1 MEERSGS
8 TPSGLANGQAG
19 QWRPWP
25 GPGGA
30 APEDGDGRPAGGGPW
45 RRWRHRRWVGQ
56 PRSSGPLRRRRE
68 DRLVAGVAAGL
79 AARTGIDVTVV
90 RIAFVVAALLGGFG
104 VAAYVVA
111 WLLLPAEGAD
121 GSIASKA
128 LNDRRGL
135 ALAAGLASL
144 LAIML
149 LIANAL
155 GARWL
160 NSIGLA
166 LVVSAVGITLIWRN
180 SPEEEHAIIRRLAE
194 PVLGLTQGGRR
205 SRSLLRIAGSVLLL
219 IIGLGAL
226 LSGRSAHQLAGPLAG
241 LLVVI
246 IAIVIMLGPWWLR
259 IARDLVLERQAR
271 ARAEERSDMAAH
283 LHDSVLQTLALIQ
296 RRADQP
302 QQVIQL
308 ARAQERE
315 LRSWLFDGP
324 PPGSGDGHT
333 LAAGVRL
340 IQQEVEAQ
348 HEISVEAVTV
358 GDCELD
364 DNLEALLAAARE
376 ATVNAAKWSG
386 ASTVALFAEVDPAE
400 VVLFVRDRGRGF
412 DPEAVP
418 SDRKGLAESIH
429 ARMERRGGSA
439 TVRSAPGEGTEV
451 SLTMPRA
458 AGRRQPSRPART

>member
-8 TPSGLANGQAG
+8 APT

-25 GPGGA
+25 DPGGA
-30 APEDGDGRPAGGGPW
+30 APEDGDGRPGGRGPW
-45 RRWRHRRWVGQ
+45 RRWRNRRWVGR
-56 PRSSGPLRRRRE
+56 PRSNGPLRRPRE

-79 AARTGIDVTVV
+79 GARTGIDVTVV
-90 RIAFVVAALLGGFG
+90 RIVFVVAALLGGFG

-111 WLLLPAEGAD
+111 WLLMPAEGAD

-128 LNDRRGL
+128 LNDKRGL
-135 ALAAGLASL
+135 ALAAGIGSL
-144 LAIML
+144 LVIML

-155 GARWL
+155 GDRWL
-160 NSIGLA
+160 NSVGLA
-166 LVVSAVGITLIWRN
+166 LVVSAVGLTLIWRN
-180 SPEEEHAIIRRLAE
+180 SPPEDHAVLRRLAE
-194 PVLGLTQGGRR
+194 PMLGLAQGGRR
-205 SRSLLRIAGSVLLL
+205 SRSLLRIVASVLLL

-241 LLVVI
+241 LLTVI

-271 ARAEERSDMAAH
+271 ARAEERADMAAH

-324 PPGSGDGHT
+324 APGSADGHS

-386 ASTVALFAEVDPAE
+386 ASTVALFAEVEPSE